1 MVDLEELGKIRENEW
16 FRLNEQE
23 LIKAARAKRE
33 ARQKAEQDAV
43 RQERRKTHF
52 MRCPKCGADLQEIE
66 YEGIRVDRC
75 SECEGV
81 FFDAG
86 ELDAVLLKEPEKR
99 RGFFRRLI
107 GMD

>member
-23 LIKAARAKRE
+23 LLKAARQKRE
-33 ARQKAEQDAV
+33 ARLKAEQDAA
-43 RQERRKTHF
+43 RLERRKVHL
-52 MRCPKCGADLQEIE
+52 MKCPKCGGDLKEVALDAIH
-66 YEGIRVDRC
+66 VDRC
-75 SECEGV
+75 GDCEGV

-86 ELDAVLLKEPEKR
+86 ELESVLLQKPEVR
-99 RGFFRRLI
+99 RSFFRRLM